1 MLSRSGPLGYFGLL
15 FTPEG
20 MIIGQAV
27 LIIPIITG
35 LVIAALGGI
44 DRNISDTLISLGA
57 TGFQTILQVVREA
70 RLAILSAV
78 VLGFGRAI
86 SEVGVA
92 MMIGGNIRGE
102 TRVLTTAIA
111 LQTGIG
117 DFPFSIALG
126 IILLLIAL
134 VIVVIM
140 NVTYYS
146 AMAGTMNGIDDL
158 GEKRFLVSQFIMMA
172 MQGIPAVYIQSLV
185 GSENDYDGV
194 KNSGMARSIN
204 RKKWNEGD
212 ILNILSGNTA
222 QARIF
227 GEFTRVITIRQ
238 NTVAFHP
245 DCPQKVLHLG
255 DSFFGFYRLN
265 PANGEKIY
273 CISNITASSQN
284 LNIETSA
291 IPHKGYDLM
300 EEQTYGEWN
309 EIYFE
314 AYQTR
319 WLV

>member
-1 MLSRSGPLGYFGLL
+1 MSEIVSGFVQAINLIVSLDPEVMQIAALSLFISLAATIIAATISIPLGGLIHFYEFRGKRAVIILIQTLYSIPTVVVGLLLYLMLSRSGPLGIFGLL

-35 LVIAALGGI
+35 LVIAALGGV

-57 TGFQTILQVVREA
+57 TGIQTIMQVVREA

-140 NVTYYS
+140 NLIISGLSYETR
-146 AMAGTMNGIDDL
+146 MTL
-158 GEKRFLVSQFIMMA
+158 G
-172 MQGIPAVYIQSLV
+172 GP
-185 GSENDYDGV
+185 
-194 KNSGMARSIN
+194 
-204 RKKWNEGD
+204 
-212 ILNILSGNTA
+212 
-222 QARIF
+222 
-227 GEFTRVITIRQ
+227 
-238 NTVAFHP
+238 
-245 DCPQKVLHLG
+245 
-255 DSFFGFYRLN
+255 RL
-265 PANGEKIY
+265 
-273 CISNITASSQN
+273 
-284 LNIETSA
+284 
-291 IPHKGYDLM
+291 
-300 EEQTYGEWN
+300 
-309 EIYFE
+309 
-314 AYQTR
+314 
-319 WLV
+319 